1 MAVIVVLGL
10 IGLVFLLSLFAGFSM
25 RDTEDKAIGFGIATF
40 AFVIFWIVWI
50 FSSVFYVEARTV
62 GIVTEFGKATETAG
76 PGINWSSPWS
86 VVTHFSTGNQTL
98 DFDGTDGNGGP
109 VGFKL
114 AGEKTKDGIEVGGGE
129 ASVHVNVTWQVE
141 NDDKA
146 IKLWENW
153 KEFDRVK
160 ETLVD
165 KNSKSVIAGVMGRY
179 NSGEA
184 NKGENLAKFSEEI
197 KTDLNKRFS
206 NEGIRIETVAVM
218 KVDFSQAVQDR
229 INKQYQDQEDV
240 NRSVIQGQRAQQ
252 EALNNKIRQE
262 NLTDG
267 VLDLKCLETTNNWDV
282 NKNGPLPAGWN
293 CRGNSNFVTTNR

>member
-1 MAVIVVLGL
+1 MGVIIFLAV
-10 IGLVFLLSLFAGFSM
+10 IGLVFIIAMLAGFVMQNS
-25 RDTEDKAIGFGIATF
+25 EDKAVGFGIAAA
-40 AFVIFWIVWI
+40 AFVFFWIVWI
-50 FSSVFYVEARTV
+50 FSSVFNVEARTV
-62 GIVTEFGKATETAG
+62 GIITEFGKAVDTAG
-76 PGINWSSPWS
+76 PGINWASPWS
-86 VVTHFSTGNQTL
+86 QVTHFSTGNQTL

-114 AGEKTKDGIEVGGGE
+114 AGEKTKDNVEVGGGE
-129 ASVHVNVTWQVE
+129 AAVHVNVTWQVE

-197 KTDLNKRFS
+197 KIELNKRFA

-240 NRSVIQGQRAQQ
+240 NRSVIQGERAKQ
-252 EALNNKIRQE
+252 EAANNKIRLE
-262 NLTDG
+262 NLTPE
-267 VLDLKCLETTNNWDV
+267 VLTLKCLELTNAWNDD
-282 NKNGPLPAGWN
+282 NNGQLPPGWN
-293 CRGNSNFVTTNR
+293 CFGSNYVTSGR